1 MIPPLVRRCLSEVA
15 GTFLLVGIGTG
26 AMVAGAQA
34 GGVPQWVLAV
44 AWFVAVSLPIVLF
57 IRISGAHLNPVV
69 TGALAVSGRIARS
82 EAPVYWAGQLIG
94 AFLGSLS
101 VAILVGRAIHIGA
114 TLPVNGDLLRTFV
127 SELAFTALLVIAVF
141 VLADRGEGRRRWRLL
156 LPGGVVALAT
166 LVIGPWTGSSLN
178 PARSIAPAVISG
190 IYDGLWVYLVATALA
205 GVIVAIS
212 WKPRAVDRLDR
223 GVGRATVDR

>member
-1 MIPPLVRRCLSEVA
+1 MIPSLVRRCLSEVA

-26 AMVAGAQA
+26 GMVAGAEA
-34 GGVPQWVLAV
+34 GGVPQWGLAV
-44 AWFVAVSLPIVLF
+44 AWFVAVSLPIVLC

-69 TGALAVSGRIARS
+69 TGALAMSGRIAPS

-101 VAILVGRAIHIGA
+101 VAALVGRAIHIGA
-114 TLPVNGDLLRTFV
+114 TLPANGDLLRTFL
-127 SELAFTALLVIAVF
+127 SELAFTALLVVAVF

-166 LVIGPWTGSSLN
+166 IAIGPWTGSSLN
-178 PARSIAPAVISG
+178 PARSIAPAVLSG
-190 IYDGLWVYLVATALA
+190 TYDGLWVYLVATVLA
-205 GVIVAIS
+205 GAIMAVV

-223 GVGRATVDR
+223 GPGRATVDR